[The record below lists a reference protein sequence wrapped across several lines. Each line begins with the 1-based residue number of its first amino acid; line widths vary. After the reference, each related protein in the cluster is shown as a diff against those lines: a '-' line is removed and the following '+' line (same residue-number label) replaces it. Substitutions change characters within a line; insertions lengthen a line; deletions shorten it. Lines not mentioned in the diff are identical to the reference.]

1 MKQRSRFLLVM
12 VAILAVGV
20 LFAGYAQ
27 AAEKQIV
34 LRYAGN
40 FPQKHFMTKMMEDWI
55 KLVQERTKNRVKIEL
70 YPAGQLYT
78 DKDLDRA
85 LSSGAVDLGQA
96 QANVL
101 AGTVPASHLLDFS
114 MLWDNWAHFDRV
126 IHEKGGFDIIDKD
139 ARAHN
144 MKEIFIMPY
153 GLTNGPI
160 TNKKK
165 IVTHEDMKGLKI
177 RAMGGSIAKT
187 LQALGATPVFIG
199 AGEVYQALQ
208 RGTIDGAVSGPTSM
222 SDRGWGEITK
232 YYWTMPY
239 CPATCGHTVMNLN
252 AWNKLPADIQKIFL
266 AAGREIELKYRNEVV
281 EKENQ
286 DAFAKLQKAG
296 VELVHPTQ
304 EEIAKCRELV
314 KPVIEEWATKS
325 KPSRELIDLA
335 NRERGK
341 K

>member
-1 MKQRSRFLLVM
+1 
-12 VAILAVGV
+12 
-20 LFAGYAQ
+20 
-27 AAEKQIV
+27 
-34 LRYAGN
+34 
-40 FPQKHFMTKMMEDWI
+40 MMEDWA
-55 KLVQERTKNRVKIEL
+55 KLVHERTKNRVKIEV

-101 AGTVPASHLLDFS
+101 GGMVPAAHLLDFS

-126 IHEKGGFDIIDKD
+126 IHEKGGFDIIDED
-139 ARAHN
+139 ARAHS

-187 LQALGATPVFIG
+187 LVALGATPVFIG

-222 SDRGWGEITK
+222 ADRGWGEISK

-266 AAGREIELKYRNEVV
+266 TAGREIELKYRNEVV
-281 EKENQ
+281 EKENK

-304 EEIAKCRELV
+304 EEINKCRKLV
-314 KPVIEEWATKS
+314 QPVIEEWANKS
-325 KPSRELIDLA
+325 KPARELVDLA